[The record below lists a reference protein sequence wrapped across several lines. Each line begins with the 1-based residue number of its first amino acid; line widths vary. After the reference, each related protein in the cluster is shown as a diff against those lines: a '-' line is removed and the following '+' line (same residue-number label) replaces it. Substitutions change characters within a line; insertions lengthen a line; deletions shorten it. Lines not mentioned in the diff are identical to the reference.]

1 MEFHHGFYSL
11 AEDVEAEVLVRR
23 VDGVALQPEAHQD
36 GLDAENPLEIAD
48 DGNASSPAYR
58 QRLLAERFGD
68 PLLRCL
74 IGRVGDRADVAFAAV
89 HRSHFHLDVFGSDA
103 LDIVDE
109 QARNH
114 FVVLMRHQAARHLGI
129 RFRGQHRLRAF
140 AGIASPDA
148 ADVERGAATVPL

>member
-1 MEFHHGFYSL
+1 MKFCNSFDAL

-48 DGNASSPAYR
+48 DGDASSPAYR
-58 QRLLAERFGD
+58 QRLLAERFGE
-68 PLLRCL
+68 PLFRRL
-74 IGRVGDRADVAFAAV
+74 IGRVGDGADVAFAAV
-89 HRSHFHLDVFGSDA
+89 HRSYFHLDAFGSDA

-109 QARNH
+109 QARNR

-148 ADVERGAATVPL
+148 ADVERGAAAVPL